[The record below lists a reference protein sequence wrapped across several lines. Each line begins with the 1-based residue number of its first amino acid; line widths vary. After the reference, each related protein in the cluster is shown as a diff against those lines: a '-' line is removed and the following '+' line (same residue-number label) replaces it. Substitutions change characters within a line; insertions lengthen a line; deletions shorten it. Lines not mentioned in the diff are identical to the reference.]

1 MARDYI
7 TLTDKRRVGIE
18 WNMNALADYTAK
30 TGKELTDLAVTK
42 TNIRELRIIAH
53 CAAIEG
59 ELADGRE
66 LGLTEEE
73 FGRLMGMNA
82 VIAFA
87 QILKKQTMGSQS
99 VAEKK
104 EAEEKEAEKKRPAFL
119 HLRRMG

>member
-7 TLTDKRRVGIE
+7 TLTDGRRVGIE
-18 WNMNALADYTAK
+18 WNMNALAEYTAK
-30 TGKELTDLAVTK
+30 TGRELTDLAVTT
-42 TNIRELRIIAH
+42 TNIKELRILAH
-53 CAAIEG
+53 CAATEG
-59 ELADGRE
+59 ELADGKD

-87 QILKKQTMGSQS
+87 HILQKQTTGSQS

-104 EAEEKEAEKKRPAFL
+104 EAEKKRPFFL
-119 HLRRMG
+119 HLRKMG